1 MECSF
6 TFVQASY
13 HIWRNVSQI
22 RFIAD
27 RERMWFKIKGGSL
40 GIGVHSGS
48 TLKSVLAVQWFL
60 STAIQEDLIDEV
72 AVFVKL
78 LWSNEPLLRGQTGT
92 SLFWCQTWTISGHK
106 LDFSRADYNSRKK
119 NKNRCL
125 FHLLSVMYQLTEN
138 KQNTMI
144 LLTCHNHIKREIPE
158 QRRYIW
164 KLFLQLNW
172 LSWIFP
178 ALYHPGLISYQ
189 R

>member
-1 MECSF
+1 M
-6 TFVQASY
+6 
-13 HIWRNVSQI
+13 IWDKGKLTW
-22 RFIAD
+22 D
-27 RERMWFKIKGGSL
+27 RSPLW
-40 GIGVHSGS
+40 VHSEIS
-48 TLKSVLAVQWFL
+48 FSCSMVSFL
-60 STAIQEDLIDEV
+60 SYTGRSDRWSGR
-72 AVFVKL
+72 VFRTVMVKWARL
-78 LWSNEPLLRGQTGT
+78 LQGQTGT

-106 LDFSRADYNSRKK
+106 LDFSRADYNSRKR

-144 LLTCHNHIKREIPE
+144 LLTCDNHIKIEVPG
-158 QRRYIW
+158 QRRYVW

-189 R
+189 Q